1 MISNLATV
9 GKYLHVTGG
18 GGTHI
23 SRSYNS
29 NAKMVG
35 DMMYDV
41 DSQCIKVYDGSSWV
55 TLLSPPVT
63 VGLTGEAESLL
74 DWAKQKRIE
83 EWERERLA
91 ETNPAV
97 KDLVNQIKEKEEQI
111 KMVTALLKSTGH
123 EGQELMGS

>member
-1 MISNLATV
+1 MINSLTTV

-18 GGTHI
+18 SGTHVT
-23 SRSYNS
+23 RSYNS

-41 DSQCIKVYDGSSWV
+41 DTQCIKVYDGNSWV
-55 TLLSPPVT
+55 AMASPSVA

-111 KMVTALLKSTGH
+111 KMVQTLLKSSGN